1 VILQVC
7 RRTLPPLSLRSR
19 LKSFMSFMSFMS
31 MGGASRPLDSFPVRR
46 ALAWSLGVVAIV
58 ALTACSKKEAA
69 PVALRPVVAVAAT
82 ADGKTAQSSLPA
94 TIEARYSTPLSFR
107 VGGKI
112 IERRV
117 RLGDSVKAGEIVAKL
132 DPADNAKSAASAA
145 AQLSAAQHQLTYA
158 EQQLVRDRA
167 QAQEN
172 LIARAQLEQTENA
185 YAAALAQRNQAQA
198 QAALSADQLKYT
210 TLVADKAGVITA
222 EQADTGQNVSA
233 GQAIYNLAWSGEID
247 VVSDV
252 PETTLGSLT
261 VGQKAAVTIAAL
273 GGKQFAAHVRE
284 VSPAA
289 DAQSRTYRVKLTLE
303 APTPEVRLGM
313 TADVVFAQ
321 APASNASG
329 PSDESTQAFTL
340 PATALFHADTLPA
353 VWIVKADG
361 SLELRRVEVSRY
373 GERTVTVSHGIAAGD
388 RVVWQGVHTVSA
400 GEKVRVV
407 APLHPE
413 DFAS

>member
-1 VILQVC
+1 MILQVC
-7 RRTLPPLSLRSR
+7 RRMFALLL
-19 LKSFMSFMSFMS
+19 L
-31 MGGASRPLDSFPVRR
+31 GGARVSRRTALISTVGVLAVV
-46 ALAWSLGVVAIV
+46 ALA
-58 ALTACSKKEAA
+58 ACGKKEAP
-69 PVALRPVVAVAAT
+69 PVVVRPVVAVAAE
-82 ADGKTAQSSLPA
+82 ADTKASQSSLPG
-94 TIEARYSTPLSFR
+94 TIESRYSTPLSFR

-117 RLGDSVKAGEIVAKL
+117 RLGDRVKAGEIVARL
-132 DPADNAKSAASAA
+132 DPADNTKNAASAA

-158 EQQLVRDRA
+158 EQQVTRDRA

-172 LIARAQLEQTENA
+172 LISRAQLEQTENA

-198 QAALSADQLKYT
+198 QAALSQDQLKYT

-233 GQAIYNLAWSGEID
+233 GQAVYNLAWSGEID

-252 PETTLGSLT
+252 PETSLGALA
-261 VGQKAAVTIAAL
+261 VGQTATVTIGAL
-273 GGKQFAAHVRE
+273 SGKTFTARVRE

-289 DAQSRTYRVKLTLE
+289 DAQSRTYRVRLTLE
-303 APTPEVRLGM
+303 SPTPEVRLGM
-313 TADVVFAQ
+313 TADVAFAQ
-321 APASNASG
+321 AAASSASG
-329 PSDESTQAFTL
+329 TPAQSFTL
-340 PATALFHADTLPA
+340 PSTALFHTGKLPA
-353 VWIVKADG
+353 VWIVKADNA
-361 SLELRRVEVSRY
+361 LELRRVEVSRY
-373 GERTVTVSHGIAAGD
+373 GERTVTVSQGISAGD

>member
-1 VILQVC
+1 MSAMSAGLAILPGSGKV
-7 RRTLPPLSLRSR
+7 SR
-19 LKSFMSFMSFMS
+19 QRGSS
-31 MGGASRPLDSFPVRR
+31 PVRR
-46 ALAWSLGVVAIV
+46 PLAWSLGVVALL
-58 ALTACSKKEAA
+58 ALSACGKKETPPA
-69 PVALRPVVAVAAT
+69 ALRPVVAMAAVADT
-82 ADGKTAQSSLPA
+82 HSVQSSLPA

-132 DPADNAKSAASAA
+132 DPADNAKNAASTA

-158 EQQLVRDRA
+158 EQQLTRDRA

-210 TLVADKAGVITA
+210 TLVADRAGVITA

-233 GQAIYNLAWSGEID
+233 GQAVYNLAWSGEID
-247 VVSDV
+247 VVADV

-261 VGQKAAVTIAAL
+261 VGQKASVTLAAL
-273 GGKQFAAHVRE
+273 GGKQFAALVRE

-289 DAQSRTYRVKLTLE
+289 DPQSRTYRVRMTLE
-303 APTPEVRLGM
+303 APTPDVRLGM
-313 TADVVFAQ
+313 TADVAFARV
-321 APASNASG
+321 SASG
-329 PSDESTQAFTL
+329 ASGTSGTSTQAFTL
-340 PATALFHADTLPA
+340 PSTALFHAGKLPA
-353 VWIVKADG
+353 VWVVKADG
-361 SLELRRVEVSRY
+361 ALELRRVDVSRY
-373 GERTVTVSHGIAAGD
+373 GERTVTVSNGISPGE

>member
-1 VILQVC
+1 MSF
-7 RRTLPPLSLRSR
+7 TLPRSG
-19 LKSFMSFMSFMS
+19 KV
-31 MGGASRPLDSFPVRR
+31 SRQRDSFPVRR
-46 ALAWSLGVVAIV
+46 TLAWSLGVVAVV
-58 ALTACSKKEAA
+58 ALSACGKKEAP
-69 PVALRPVVAVAAT
+69 PVALRPVVAMAAVADT
-82 ADGKTAQSSLPA
+82 HTVQSSLPA

-132 DPADNAKSAASAA
+132 DPADNTKSAASAA
-145 AQLSAAQHQLTYA
+145 AQLSAAQYQLTYA
-158 EQQLVRDRA
+158 EQQLTRDRA

-198 QAALSADQLKYT
+198 QAALSGDQLKYT
-210 TLVADKAGVITA
+210 TLVADRAGVITA

-252 PETTLGSLT
+252 PETTLGSLA
-261 VGQKAAVTIAAL
+261 VGQKATVTLGAL
-273 GGKQFAAHVRE
+273 GGKQFAARVRE

-289 DAQSRTYRVKLTLE
+289 DPQSRTYRVRMTLE

-313 TADVVFAQ
+313 TADVAFAQ
-321 APASNASG
+321 APASDASG
-329 PSDESTQAFTL
+329 ASAASSQAFTL
-340 PATALFHADTLPA
+340 PSTALFHAGKLPA

-361 SLELRRVEVSRY
+361 SLELRRVDVSRF
-373 GERTVTVSHGIAAGD
+373 GERTVTVSHGIAPGD

>member
-7 RRTLPPLSLRSR
+7 RRMFAPSLPVEGRKLSLRAG
-19 LKSFMSFMSFMS
+19 LA
-31 MGGASRPLDSFPVRR
+31 GLVG
-46 ALAWSLGVVAIV
+46 ALAVVTLA
-58 ALTACSKKEAA
+58 ACGKKEAP
-69 PVALRPVVAVAAT
+69 PVVLRPVVAVAAE
-82 ADGKTAQSSLPA
+82 ADTKGSQSSLPG
-94 TIEARYSTPLSFR
+94 TVESRYSTPLSFR

-117 RLGDSVKAGEIVAKL
+117 RLGDRVKAGEVVARL
-132 DPADNAKSAASAA
+132 DPSDNTKNAASAA
-145 AQLSAAQHQLTYA
+145 AQLSAAEHQLTYA
-158 EQQLVRDRA
+158 EQQVMRDHA
-167 QAQEN
+167 QAKEN
-172 LIARAQLEQTENA
+172 LISRAQLEQTENA

-198 QAALSADQLKYT
+198 QAALSQDQLKYT

-233 GQAIYNLAWSGEID
+233 GQAVYNLAWSGEID
-247 VVSDV
+247 VVADV
-252 PETTLGSLT
+252 PETALASLK
-261 VGQKAAVTIAAL
+261 VGQNATVTIGAL
-273 GGKQFAAHVRE
+273 LGKKFAARVRE

-289 DAQSRTYRVKLTLE
+289 DAQSRTYRVRLTLE

-313 TADVVFAQ
+313 TADVAFAQ
-321 APASNASG
+321 TTASASG
-329 PSDESTQAFTL
+329 TPAQSFTL
-340 PATALFHADTLPA
+340 PSTALFHAGKLPA
-353 VWIVKADG
+353 VWIVKADNA
-361 SLELRRVEVSRY
+361 LELRRVEISRY
-373 GERTVTVSHGIAAGD
+373 GERTVTVSQGISAGD

>member
-7 RRTLPPLSLRSR
+7 RRTLLSLSLLLPLLSSWRLGKVLR
-19 LKSFMSFMSFMS
+19 PLKSFSI
-31 MGGASRPLDSFPVRR
+31 RT
-46 ALAWSLGVVAIV
+46 ALAWSFGLLAVVTLA
-58 ALTACSKKEAA
+58 ACGKKEAP
-69 PVALRPVVAVAAT
+69 PVALRPVVAVAAN
-82 ADGKTAQSSLPA
+82 ADTNSVQSSLPG

-132 DPADNAKSAASAA
+132 DPADNTKSAASAA

-158 EQQLVRDRA
+158 EQQVVRDRA

-172 LIARAQLEQTENA
+172 LISRAQLEQTENA

-252 PETTLGSLT
+252 PETALGALAA
-261 VGQKAAVTIAAL
+261 GQKATVAL
-273 GGKQFAAHVRE
+273 GALPGKQFAARVRE

-303 APTPEVRLGM
+303 TPTPEVRLGM
-313 TADVVFAQ
+313 TADVAFAQ
-321 APASNASG
+321 APASAS
-329 PSDESTQAFTL
+329 SAASAQSFTL
-340 PATALFHADTLPA
+340 PATALFHAGKLPA
-353 VWIVKADG
+353 VWIVKADNA
-361 SLELRRVEVSRY
+361 LELRRVEVSRY
-373 GERTVTVSHGIAAGD
+373 GERTVTISHGIAAGD

-407 APLHPE
+407 PPLHPE

>member
-1 VILQVC
+1 MILQVC
-7 RRTLPPLSLRSR
+7 RRTLRTLSLLRSR
-19 LKSFMSFMSFMS
+19 LIPSRFLPVTFPASGSFS
-31 MGGASRPLDSFPVRR
+31 VRH
-46 ALAWSLGVVAIV
+46 ALSWSLGAVVIV
-58 ALTACSKKEAA
+58 ALSACGKKEAP
-69 PVALRPVVAVAAT
+69 PVALRPVVAMAAVADT
-82 ADGKTAQSSLPA
+82 HTVQSSLPA

-132 DPADNAKSAASAA
+132 DPADNAKNAASTA
-145 AQLSAAQHQLTYA
+145 AQFSAAQHQLTYA
-158 EQQLVRDRA
+158 EQQLTRDRA

-172 LIARAQLEQTENA
+172 LIAHAQLEQTENA

-210 TLVADKAGVITA
+210 TLVAERAGVITA

-233 GQAIYNLAWSGEID
+233 GQAVYNLAWSGEID

-252 PETTLGSLT
+252 PETALGSLA
-261 VGQKAAVTIAAL
+261 VGQKATVKLAAL
-273 GGKQFAAHVRE
+273 GGKQFAARVRE

-289 DAQSRTYRVKLTLE
+289 DPQSRTYRVRMTLE

-313 TADVVFAQ
+313 TADVAFAQ
-321 APASNASG
+321 VAASAPSGASA
-329 PSDESTQAFTL
+329 QAFTL
-340 PATALFHADTLPA
+340 PSTALFHAGKLPA
-353 VWIVKADG
+353 VWIVKADD
-361 SLELRRVEVSRY
+361 SLELRRVDVTRY
-373 GERTVTVSHGIAAGD
+373 GERTVTVSNGIAPGD
-388 RVVWQGVHTVSA
+388 RVVWQGVHTVSS
-400 GEKVRVV
+400 GQKVRVV

>member
-1 VILQVC
+1 MFAL
-7 RRTLPPLSLRSR
+7 LSPISPVWPVSPVKGGKVFLRAGFAGSV
-19 LKSFMSFMSFMS
+19 
-31 MGGASRPLDSFPVRR
+31 GAIT
-46 ALAWSLGVVAIV
+46 IV
-58 ALTACSKKEAA
+58 ALAACGKKEAP
-69 PVALRPVVAVAAT
+69 PVVLRPVVAVAAQ
-82 ADGKTAQSSLPA
+82 ADTRASQSSLPG
-94 TIEARYSTPLSFR
+94 TIESRYATPLSFR

-117 RLGDSVKAGEIVAKL
+117 RLGDRVKAGEIVARL
-132 DPADNAKSAASAA
+132 DPADNTKNAASAA

-158 EQQLVRDRA
+158 EQQVTRDRA

-172 LIARAQLEQTENA
+172 LISRAQLEQTENA

-198 QAALSADQLKYT
+198 QAALSQDQLKYT
-210 TLVADKAGVITA
+210 TLIADKAGVITA

-233 GQAIYNLAWSGEID
+233 GQAVYNLAWSGEID

-252 PETTLGSLT
+252 PETALASLA
-261 VGQKAAVTIAAL
+261 VGQNATVSIGAL
-273 GGKQFAAHVRE
+273 AGKKFAARVRE

-289 DAQSRTYRVKLTLE
+289 DAQSRTYRVRLTLE

-313 TADVVFAQ
+313 TADVAFAQ
-321 APASNASG
+321 STASSSGAPAQS
-329 PSDESTQAFTL
+329 FTL
-340 PATALFHADTLPA
+340 PSTALFHAGKLPA
-353 VWIVKADG
+353 VWVVKADNA
-361 SLELRRVEVSRY
+361 LELRRVEVSRY
-373 GERTVTVSHGIAAGD
+373 GERTVTVSQGISAGD

-407 APLHPE
+407 PPLHPE

>member
-7 RRTLPPLSLRSR
+7 RRTLPLLLPLSLALSSLRSR
-19 LKSFMSFMSFMS
+19 LMSFTLAGS
-31 MGGASRPLDSFPVRR
+31 GSFPVRR
-46 ALAWSLGVVAIV
+46 TLAWSLGVVAVV
-58 ALTACSKKEAA
+58 AVSACGKKEAP
-69 PVALRPVVAVAAT
+69 PVALRPVVAMAAVADT
-82 ADGKTAQSSLPA
+82 HTVQSSLPA

-107 VGGKI
+107 VAGKI

-158 EQQLVRDRA
+158 EQQLTRDRA

-172 LIARAQLEQTENA
+172 LIARTQLEQTENA
-185 YAAALAQRNQAQA
+185 YAAALAQRNQTQA

-210 TLVADKAGVITA
+210 TLVADRAGVITA

-252 PETTLGSLT
+252 PETTLGSLA
-261 VGQKAAVTIAAL
+261 VGQKATVKLAAL
-273 GGKQFAAHVRE
+273 GGKQFAARVRE

-289 DAQSRTYRVKLTLE
+289 DPQSRTYRVRMTLE

-313 TADVVFAQ
+313 TADVAFAQ
-321 APASNASG
+321 APASGAS
-329 PSDESTQAFTL
+329 EASTQAFTL
-340 PATALFHADTLPA
+340 PSTALFHAGKLPA

-361 SLELRRVEVSRY
+361 SLELRRVDVSRY
-373 GERTVTVSHGIAAGD
+373 GERTVTVSNGISSGD

>member
-7 RRTLPPLSLRSR
+7 RRTLRTLSLLRSR
-19 LKSFMSFMSFMS
+19 SIPFKFLPFKFP
-31 MGGASRPLDSFPVRR
+31 ASGSLFVRHT
-46 ALAWSLGVVAIV
+46 AAWSVGAAMVVA
-58 ALTACSKKEAA
+58 LSACGKKEAP
-69 PVALRPVVAVAAT
+69 PVALRPVVAMAAVADT
-82 ADGKTAQSSLPA
+82 HTVQSSLPA
-94 TIEARYSTPLSFR
+94 TIESRYSTPLSFR

-132 DPADNAKSAASAA
+132 DPADNAKNAASTA

-158 EQQLVRDRA
+158 EQQVTRDRA

-210 TLVADKAGVITA
+210 TLVADRAGVITA

-233 GQAIYNLAWSGEID
+233 GQAVYNLAWSGDID

-252 PETTLGSLT
+252 PETALGSLA
-261 VGQKAAVTIAAL
+261 VGQKATVTLPAL
-273 GGKQFAAHVRE
+273 GGKQFAARVRE

-289 DAQSRTYRVKLTLE
+289 DPQSRTYRVRMTLE
-303 APTPEVRLGM
+303 APTPEIRLGM
-313 TADVVFAQ
+313 TADVAFAQ
-321 APASNASG
+321 VAASSVSGAPG
-329 PSDESTQAFTL
+329 QAFTL
-340 PATALFHADTLPA
+340 PSTALFHAGKLPA
-353 VWIVKADG
+353 VWIVKTDD
-361 SLELRRVEVSRY
+361 SLELRRVDVTRY
-373 GERTVTVSHGIAAGD
+373 GERTVTVSNGIAPGD

-400 GEKVRVV
+400 GQKVRVV

-413 DFAS
+413 NFAS

>member
-1 VILQVC
+1 MILQVC
-7 RRTLPPLSLRSR
+7 RRTLPSLSLRSR
-19 LKSFMSFMSFMS
+19 LKSFISL
-31 MGGASRPLDSFPVRR
+31 GGARRPPGSFPVRR
-46 ALAWSLGVVAIV
+46 TLAWSLGVVAIV
-58 ALTACSKKEAA
+58 ALAACSKQEAA
-69 PVALRPVVAVAAT
+69 PVALRPVVAVTAT
-82 ADGKTAQSSLPA
+82 ADTKTTQSSLPA

-117 RLGDSVKAGEIVAKL
+117 RLGDTVKAGEIVAKL
-132 DPADNAKSAASAA
+132 DPADNAKSAAGAA

-198 QAALSADQLKYT
+198 QAALSADQLRYT

-261 VGQKAAVTIAAL
+261 VGQKATVTIAAL
-273 GGKQFAAHVRE
+273 GGKQFAARVRE

-289 DAQSRTYRVKLTLE
+289 DAQSRTYRVRLTLE

-313 TADVVFAQ
+313 TADVAFAQ
-321 APASNASG
+321 AQASNASG
-329 PSDESTQAFTL
+329 PSDASTQAFTL
-340 PATALFHADTLPA
+340 PSTALFHANKLPA

-373 GERTVTVSHGIAAGD
+373 GERTVTVSQGITAGD

-400 GEKVRVV
+400 GEKVRVL

>member
-7 RRTLPPLSLRSR
+7 RRVLRTLSLLRSR
-19 LKSFMSFMSFMS
+19 LIAFKFLPFTIPGSRSFS
-31 MGGASRPLDSFPVRR
+31 VRHT
-46 ALAWSLGVVAIV
+46 AAWSLSALVVVA
-58 ALTACSKKEAA
+58 LSACNKKEAP
-69 PVALRPVVAVAAT
+69 PVALRPVVAMAAVADT
-82 ADGKTAQSSLPA
+82 HTVQSSLPA

-117 RLGDSVKAGEIVAKL
+117 RLGDSVKAGAIVAKL
-132 DPADNAKSAASAA
+132 DPADNAKNAASTA
-145 AQLSAAQHQLTYA
+145 AQLSAAEHQLTYA
-158 EQQLVRDRA
+158 EQQLTRDRA

-172 LIARAQLEQTENA
+172 LIARAQLEQTQNA
-185 YAAALAQRNQAQA
+185 YAAALAQHNQAQA

-210 TLVADKAGVITA
+210 TLVADRAGVITA

-233 GQAIYNLAWSGEID
+233 GQAVYNLAWSGEID

-252 PETTLGSLT
+252 PETTLGSLA
-261 VGQKAAVTIAAL
+261 VGQKATVTLPAL
-273 GGKQFAAHVRE
+273 AGKQFAARVRE

-289 DAQSRTYRVKLTLE
+289 DPQSRTYRVRMTLE

-313 TADVVFAQ
+313 TADVAFAQ
-321 APASNASG
+321 VAASSVAGVSG
-329 PSDESTQAFTL
+329 TPGQAFTL
-340 PATALFHADTLPA
+340 PSTALFHAGKLPA
-353 VWIVKADG
+353 VWIVKADD
-361 SLELRRVEVSRY
+361 SLELRRVDVTRY
-373 GERTVTVSHGIAAGD
+373 GERTVTVSNGITPGD

-400 GEKVRVV
+400 GQKVRVV

>member
-1 VILQVC
+1 MGWLKA
-7 RRTLPPLSLRSR
+7 SGS
-19 LKSFMSFMSFMS
+19 LKSSST
-31 MGGASRPLDSFPVRR
+31 RTV
-46 ALAWSLGVVAIV
+46 LAWTFGLLAVVT
-58 ALTACSKKEAA
+58 LTACGKKEA
-69 PVALRPVVAVAAT
+69 PPIALRPVVAVAAQ
-82 ADGKTAQSSLPA
+82 ADTNTVQSSLPG
-94 TIEARYSTPLSFR
+94 TIESRYSTPLSFR
-107 VGGKI
+107 VNGKI

-117 RLGDSVKAGEIVAKL
+117 RLGDRVKAGEIVARL
-132 DPADNAKSAASAA
+132 DPADNTKSAASTA

-158 EQQLVRDRA
+158 EQQVTRDRA
-167 QAQEN
+167 QAQEQ
-172 LIARAQLEQTENA
+172 LISRAQLEQTENA

-233 GQAIYNLAWSGEID
+233 GQAVYNLAWSGEID

-252 PETTLGSLT
+252 PETTLGSLA
-261 VGQKAAVTIAAL
+261 VGQEATVTLAAL
-273 GGKQFAAHVRE
+273 SGKQFAARVRE

-289 DAQSRTYRVKLTLE
+289 DAQSRTYRVRLTLE

-313 TADVVFAQ
+313 TADVAFAQ
-321 APASNASG
+321 AVASG
-329 PSDESTQAFTL
+329 NGSTQPAQSFTV
-340 PATALFHADTLPA
+340 PSTALFHAGKLPA
-353 VWIVKADG
+353 LWIVKADNV
-361 SLELRRVEVSRY
+361 LELRLVEVSRY
-373 GERTVTVSHGIAAGD
+373 GERTVTVSHGLAPGD

>member
-7 RRTLPPLSLRSR
+7 RRTLPLLLPLSLALSSLRSR
-19 LKSFMSFMSFMS
+19 LTSFTLAGS
-31 MGGASRPLDSFPVRR
+31 GSFPVRR
-46 ALAWSLGVVAIV
+46 TLAWSLGVVAVV
-58 ALTACSKKEAA
+58 AVSACGKKEAP
-69 PVALRPVVAVAAT
+69 PVALRPVVAMAAVADT
-82 ADGKTAQSSLPA
+82 HTAQSSLPA

-107 VGGKI
+107 VAGKI

-158 EQQLVRDRA
+158 EQQLTRDRA

-172 LIARAQLEQTENA
+172 LIARTQLEQTENA
-185 YAAALAQRNQAQA
+185 YAAALAQRNQTQA

-210 TLVADKAGVITA
+210 TLVADRAGVITA

-247 VVSDV
+247 VVLDV
-252 PETTLGSLT
+252 PETTLGSLA
-261 VGQKAAVTIAAL
+261 VGQKATVKLAAL
-273 GGKQFAAHVRE
+273 GGKQFAARVRE

-289 DAQSRTYRVKLTLE
+289 DPQSRTYRVRMTLE

-313 TADVVFAQ
+313 TADVAFAQ
-321 APASNASG
+321 APASGAS
-329 PSDESTQAFTL
+329 EASTQAFTL
-340 PATALFHADTLPA
+340 PSTALFHAGKLPA

-361 SLELRRVEVSRY
+361 SLELRRVDVSRY
-373 GERTVTVSHGIAAGD
+373 GERTVTVSNGISSGD

>member
-1 VILQVC
+1 M
-7 RRTLPPLSLRSR
+7 SL
-19 LKSFMSFMSFMS
+19 
-31 MGGASRPLDSFPVRR
+31 GGASRPPASSSVRR

-58 ALTACSKKEAA
+58 ALTACSKKEAP
-69 PVALRPVVAVAAT
+69 PVALRPVVAVAAS
-82 ADGKTAQSSLPA
+82 ADGKAAQSSLPA

-185 YAAALAQRNQAQA
+185 YATALAQRNQAQE

-261 VGQKAAVTIAAL
+261 VGQKATVTIAAL
-273 GGKQFAAHVRE
+273 GGKQFAARVRE

-289 DAQSRTYRVKLTLE
+289 DAQSRTYRIRLTLE

-313 TADVVFAQ
+313 TADVAFAQ
-321 APASNASG
+321 ASASNASA
-329 PSDESTQAFTL
+329 PSGASTQAFTL
-340 PATALFHADTLPA
+340 PSTALFHADKLPA

-373 GERTVTVSHGIAAGD
+373 GERTVTVSQGITAGD

>member
-1 VILQVC
+1 VILQVF
-7 RRTLPPLSLRSR
+7 RRTLRSLLLLRSGKAFSKASSPLR
-19 LKSFMSFMSFMS
+19 PLCLRTASAMSF
-31 MGGASRPLDSFPVRR
+31 GV
-46 ALAWSLGVVAIV
+46 LAVVTLA
-58 ALTACSKKEAA
+58 ACGKKEAP
-69 PVALRPVVAVAAT
+69 PVVLRPVVAMAAQ
-82 ADGKTAQSSLPA
+82 ADTNSSQSSLPG

-132 DPADNAKSAASAA
+132 DPADNTKSAASAA
-145 AQLSAAQHQLTYA
+145 AQLAAAQHQLTYA
-158 EQQLVRDRA
+158 EQQVVRDRA

-172 LIARAQLEQTENA
+172 LISRAQLEQTENA

-210 TLVADKAGVITA
+210 SLVADKAGVITA

-252 PETTLGSLT
+252 PETSLGSLA
-261 VGQKAAVTIAAL
+261 VGQKASVTLGAL
-273 GGKQFAAHVRE
+273 AGKQFAARVRE

-313 TADVVFAQ
+313 TADVAF
-321 APASNASG
+321 APAAVSASASSG
-329 PSDESTQAFTL
+329 SAPAQSFTL
-340 PATALFHADTLPA
+340 PATALFHAGKLPA
-353 VWIVKADG
+353 VWIVKTDNA
-361 SLELRRVEVSRY
+361 LELRRVEVSRY
-373 GERTVTVSHGIAAGD
+373 SERTVTISHGVAAGE

-407 APLHPE
+407 PPLHPE

>member
-7 RRTLPPLSLRSR
+7 RRTLSLSSPGSR
-19 LKSFMSFMSFMS
+19 LSSFSSSFSSSFKLRGS
-31 MGGASRPLDSFPVRR
+31 GRLSARR
-46 ALAWSLGVVAIV
+46 TLAWSLGVVAVV
-58 ALTACSKKEAA
+58 ALSACGKKEAA
-69 PVALRPVVAVAAT
+69 PVALRPVVAMAAVADT
-82 ADGKTAQSSLPA
+82 HTVLSSLPA

-158 EQQLVRDRA
+158 EQQLTRDRA

-210 TLVADKAGVITA
+210 TLVADRAGVITA

-233 GQAIYNLAWSGEID
+233 GQAVYNLAWSGDID
-247 VVSDV
+247 VVADV
-252 PETTLGSLT
+252 PETTLGSLA
-261 VGQKAAVTIAAL
+261 VGQKATVKLVAL
-273 GGKQFAAHVRE
+273 GGKPFAARVRE

-289 DAQSRTYRVKLTLE
+289 DPQSRTYRVRMTLE

-313 TADVVFAQ
+313 TADVAFAQ
-321 APASNASG
+321 VAASEASG
-329 PSDESTQAFTL
+329 ASGQAFTL
-340 PATALFHADTLPA
+340 PSTALFHAGKLPA

-361 SLELRRVEVSRY
+361 SLELRRVDVSRY
-373 GERTVTVSHGIAAGD
+373 GERTVTVSNGITPGD

>member
-1 VILQVC
+1 MSFSLVSFKSPGSGSLRA
-7 RRTLPPLSLRSR
+7 RRTL
-19 LKSFMSFMSFMS
+19 
-31 MGGASRPLDSFPVRR
+31 AC
-46 ALAWSLGVVAIV
+46 SLGVAAVV
-58 ALTACSKKEAA
+58 ALSACGKKEAP
-69 PVALRPVVAVAAT
+69 PVALRPVVAMAAV
-82 ADGKTAQSSLPA
+82 ADGHTVLSSLPA

-117 RLGDSVKAGEIVAKL
+117 RLGDSVKPGEIVAKL

-158 EQQLVRDRA
+158 EQQLTRDRA

-210 TLVADKAGVITA
+210 TLVADRAGVITA

-233 GQAIYNLAWSGEID
+233 GQAVYNLAWSGDID
-247 VVSDV
+247 VVADV
-252 PETTLGSLT
+252 PETTLGSLA
-261 VGQKAAVTIAAL
+261 VGQKASVKLAAL
-273 GGKQFAAHVRE
+273 GGKQFAARVRE

-289 DAQSRTYRVKLTLE
+289 DPQSRTYRVRMTLE
-303 APTPEVRLGM
+303 APTPDVRLGM
-313 TADVVFAQ
+313 TADVAFAQ
-321 APASNASG
+321 VAASEVSGASG
-329 PSDESTQAFTL
+329 VSSQAFTL
-340 PATALFHADTLPA
+340 PSTALFHAGKLPA

-361 SLELRRVEVSRY
+361 SLELRRVDVSRY
-373 GERTVTVSHGIAAGD
+373 GERTVTVSNGITPGD